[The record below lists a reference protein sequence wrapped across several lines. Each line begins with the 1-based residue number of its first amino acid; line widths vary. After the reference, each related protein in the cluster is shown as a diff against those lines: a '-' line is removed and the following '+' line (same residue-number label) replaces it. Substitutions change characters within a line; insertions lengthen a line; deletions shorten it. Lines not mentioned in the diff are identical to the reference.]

1 MPILDAGNVAA
12 KQAGAL
18 FDVALGEFLF
28 LAHFAEA
35 VTNNHCGIISLRRME
50 GKPYL
55 STISDSVKR
64 HLPIEYA
71 ADLTPVVAAKEAR
84 ASWNAPGWQKPLD
97 FSSRKEYGGMASGRT
112 PGKIV
117 RRVEG

>member
-55 STISDSVKR
+55 STITQSLSKISE
-64 HLPIEYA
+64 IEC
-71 ADLTPVVAAKEAR
+71 
-84 ASWNAPGWQKPLD
+84 
-97 FSSRKEYGGMASGRT
+97 FSRKQTNGNAEGG
-112 PGKIV
+112 I
-117 RRVEG
+117 

>member
-35 VTNNHCGIISLRRME
+35 VTNNHWGIISLSRLKSCSM
-50 GKPYL
+50 
-55 STISDSVKR
+55 V
-64 HLPIEYA
+64 
-71 ADLTPVVAAKEAR
+71 R
-84 ASWNAPGWQKPLD
+84 AMPLD
-97 FSSRKEYGGMASGRT
+97 SRPGRRHNTVVEKRIAWFVPCQADASE
-112 PGKIV
+112 PEDAYF
-117 RRVEG
+117 RRRCL

>member
-50 GKPYL
+50 GKQGL
-55 STISDSVKR
+55 LWVVGQFSI
-64 HLPIEYA
+64 
-71 ADLTPVVAAKEAR
+71 TPLIK
-84 ASWNAPGWQKPLD
+84 
-97 FSSRKEYGGMASGRT
+97 T
-112 PGKIV
+112 
-117 RRVEG
+117 